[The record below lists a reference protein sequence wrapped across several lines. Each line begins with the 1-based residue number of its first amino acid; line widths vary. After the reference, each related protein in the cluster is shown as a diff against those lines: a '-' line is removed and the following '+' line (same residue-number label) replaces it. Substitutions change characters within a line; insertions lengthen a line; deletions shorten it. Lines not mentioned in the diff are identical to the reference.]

1 MDLCVIKHSEVRRWR
16 ELYRTAHELKMADI
30 TSPCDA
36 DDDDSAASLEEAKA
50 KVETGQVDA
59 TAVMLESER
68 VRGGR
73 PVPDRNDLLPT
84 GVSIEFL

>member
-1 MDLCVIKHSEVRRWR
+1 
-16 ELYRTAHELKMADI
+16 
-30 TSPCDA
+30 
-36 DDDDSAASLEEAKA
+36 
-50 KVETGQVDA
+50 VDA

-73 PVPDRNDLLPT
+73 PVPDRNELLPT